1 METAIWWV
9 EYVIRRGGDTLR
21 SPTLDLAWW
30 QAELL
35 DVYLVLLLIVVLII
49 FLAILLIH
57 FLTKTLVAHSTQK
70 TRYTKVTKKVE

>member
-30 QAELL
+30 QVELL
-35 DVYLVLLLIVVLII
+35 DVYLVLLLILVFTIS
-49 FLAILLIH
+49 LAILLIH
-57 FLTKTLVAHSTQK
+57 FLTKTLLAHSTQK
-70 TRYTKVTKKVE
+70 TRYTKFTKKVE